1 MDIYLSFNN
10 LAEVLRLPVLPQEFT
25 AVTGLNN
32 KTVEVI
38 GLGELGIIGNRK
50 LHEITIESFF
60 PKHYSSYCRYKNIPE
75 PYDAVG
81 LISKWRDTKR
91 PIRLNI
97 TETPINLPC
106 MIESWEHGQRGGQ
119 PGDIYFTLKLK
130 EYRFI
135 NIRKI
140 TEENGQLK
148 TNDDRPDERETPKT
162 YIVKEGDNLLLIC
175 KRIYGGDGKLNDFY
189 EKNKETIG
197 PDPDLIKPGQ
207 VLYT

>member
-10 LAEVLRLPVLPQEFT
+10 LAEVLRIPVLPQEFKV
-25 AVTGLNN
+25 VTGLNN

-50 LHEITIESFF
+50 LHEIVIESFF
-60 PKHYSSYCRYKNIPE
+60 PKEYSSYCRYKNVPT

-97 TETPINLPC
+97 TETPINIPC
-106 MIESWEHGQRGGQ
+106 MIEEWEHGQKGGQ
-119 PGDIYFTLKLK
+119 PGDIYYSLKLK

-135 NIRKI
+135 NIRTIK
-140 TEENGQLK
+140 EEGGQLK
-148 TNDDRPDERETPKT
+148 TNDDRPNEREVPAT
-162 YIVKEGDNLLLIC
+162 YIVKSGDNLLLIC
-175 KRIYGGDGKLNDFY
+175 KRLYGGGGKLNEFY
-189 EKNKETIG
+189 EKNKGVIG
-197 PDPDLIKPGQ
+197 SDPDLIKPGQ
-207 VLYT
+207 VLMT